1 MTDVSAKKLALLKKV
16 LAIADNPGATEGER
30 AAAQRQAANIMQ
42 KYNLSLAELPA
53 DQQDEAREEQCVTI
67 SADKWA
73 RNLAQYVGKL
83 FFCKYFYGRTNTAGK
98 DHHYFVGRQS
108 NVVTAMHMTEHLI
121 KSIKRE
127 ATKRY
132 KSPTSPEG
140 RSFCVGAVNMIGI
153 RVKEQIE
160 KGADDTPLTPGTAL
174 VLANLYKSEEE
185 ANERQLVVLGRA
197 LAKDKPRTD
206 NALRGSAYHA
216 GREHGKTIGLN
227 QQVSGGTAPKRTA
240 IGG

>member
-1 MTDVSAKKLALLKKV
+1 MTDINNKKLALLKKV

-30 AAAQRQAANIMQ
+30 QAAMRQAANIMQ

-53 DQQDEAREEQCVTI
+53 DQQDEAREEQSVII

-73 RNLAQYVGKL
+73 RELGLYVGRL
-83 FFCKYFYGRTNTAGK
+83 FFCKYFYARSHTAGK

-140 RSFCVGAVNMIGI
+140 RSFCVGAVRTIGI
-153 RVKEQIE
+153 RVEEQIE
-160 KGADDTPLTPGTAL
+160 KGDETTATPGTAL
-174 VLANLYKSEEE
+174 VLANLYKSEAE

-197 LAKDKPRTD
+197 LAKGKPRTD

-216 GREHGKTIGLN
+216 GKEHGKTIGLN
-227 QQVSGGTAPKRTA
+227 QQVTGGTAPKRTA
-240 IGG
+240 IGN